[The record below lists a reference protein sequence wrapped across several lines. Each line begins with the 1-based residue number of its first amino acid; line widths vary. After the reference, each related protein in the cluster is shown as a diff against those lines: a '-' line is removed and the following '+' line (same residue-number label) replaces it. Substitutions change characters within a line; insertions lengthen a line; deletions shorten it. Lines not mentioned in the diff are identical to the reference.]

1 MANLILNGST
11 SGSVTLSSPAVSG
24 TTTLT
29 LPVTSG
35 TVLTSASSIAT
46 SQLSGSIASSSLP
59 AGSVLQVVSAAK
71 TDTFSTTSTS
81 MVDVTGLSVS
91 ITPSSTS
98 NKIIILY
105 QLNGGVD
112 PNVQGIFMQLA
123 RDSTAIFIG
132 DAASSRPRNTCTIVP
147 ISQYGVQTASGSFL
161 DSPSTT
167 SSTTYKIQMMVNG
180 GGGNLGYVNR
190 SVADRNTSLYDPR
203 TSSSITVM
211 EVKG

>member
-1 MANLILNGST
+1 MASLVLNGNT
-11 SGSVTLSSPAVSG
+11 SGSVTISSPAVSG

-29 LPVTSG
+29 LPATSG
-35 TVLTSASSIAT
+35 TVLTSANI
-46 SQLSGSIASSSLP
+46 GSNLP
-59 AGSVLQVVSAAK
+59 TGSVLQVVSAAK

-147 ISQYGVQTASGSFL
+147 LSQYGVQTASGSFL